1 MIVRIEGLC
10 FSRDDQEILSDIDLA
25 VGEGDYLA
33 VLGPNGGGKTTL
45 LKLMLGLLRP
55 GKGEVR
61 LFGGAP
67 AKARGRVGYVPQS
80 GARAHLPATVR
91 DVVLMGLRGRI
102 GAAERSRA
110 EQALGRVELAGLS
123 DRMFDSLSGG
133 QQQRALIARALVHE
147 PELLLLDEPTANIDP
162 QGRFCFY
169 EFLAQLAGS
178 ATVIVVSH
186 DLSILG
192 AGLTCVATVNR
203 RLLHA
208 CGGQLTPA
216 MMELLF
222 GVHGHTCPA
231 ADSMRLLAGL
241 ADLRPHGAPVSAD
254 GAGQRTG
261 QGRPGKEQ
269 RQ

>member
-1 MIVRIEGLC
+1 MAVEVSRLCYALEG
-10 FSRDDQEILSDIDLA
+10 REILTDVDLRVA
-25 VGEGDYLA
+25 DGDFLA
-33 VLGPNGGGKTTL
+33 ILGPNGGGKTTL
-45 LKLMLGLLRP
+45 LRLMLGLIRP
-55 GKGEVR
+55 SRGEVR
-61 LFGGAP
+61 LLGGPP
-67 AKARGRVGYVPQS
+67 ARARGRVGYVPQS
-80 GARAHLPATVR
+80 GARAHLPATVC

-102 GAAERSRA
+102 GRSERQRA
-110 EQALGRVELAGLS
+110 EAALARVEMAGLAG
-123 DRMFDSLSGG
+123 RMFGSLSGG

-169 EFLAQLAGS
+169 EFLAKLAGS

-203 RLLHA
+203 RLLSTR
-208 CGGQLTPA
+208 GGHLAPE

-241 ADLRPHGAPVSAD
+241 ADLRP
-254 GAGQRTG
+254 GAGER
-261 QGRPGKEQ
+261 R
-269 RQ
+269 

>member
-1 MIVRIEGLC
+1 MAVQVAGLGYAVEG
-10 FSRDDQEILSDIDLA
+10 REILSDIDLSVA
-25 VGEGDYLA
+25 EGDFLA
-33 VLGPNGGGKTTL
+33 ILGPNGGGKTTL
-45 LKLMLGLLRP
+45 LRLMLGLIRP
-55 GKGEVR
+55 SRGEVR
-61 LFGGAP
+61 LFGHPP
-67 AKARGRVGYVPQS
+67 ARARGRVGYVPQS

-102 GAAERSRA
+102 GPAERDRA
-110 EQALGRVELAGLS
+110 DAALADVELAGLEQ
-123 DRMFDSLSGG
+123 RMFGSLSGG
-133 QQQRALIARALVHE
+133 QQQRALIARALVHQ

-169 EFLAQLAGS
+169 EFLAKLSKG

-192 AGLTCVATVNR
+192 AGLTCVACVNR
-203 RLLHA
+203 SLLYT

-231 ADSMRLLAGL
+231 ADSMRVLAGL
-241 ADLRPHGAPVSAD
+241 ADLRPPRKDAGANA
-254 GAGQRTG
+254 GAGDG
-261 QGRPGKEQ
+261 VGGRP
-269 RQ
+269 